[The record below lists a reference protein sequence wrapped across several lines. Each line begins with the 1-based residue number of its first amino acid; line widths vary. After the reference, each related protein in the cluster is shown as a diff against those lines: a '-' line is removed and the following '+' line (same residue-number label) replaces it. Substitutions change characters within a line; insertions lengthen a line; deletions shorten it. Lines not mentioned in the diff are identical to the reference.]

1 MCMALFS
8 ANLLQLLRVKNTRHA
23 VILLSKWLTSYSCDV
38 QVSGFD
44 SCAESALQRREAD
57 WAEGEAMAAL
67 ALSMGYPTAACAT
80 EHLASTQS
88 YCIPPTSQQVVHI
101 VSNILL
107 HC

>member
-1 MCMALFS
+1 MCMALLIFS
-8 ANLLQLLRVKNTRHA
+8 LLQLQRVKNTGHA
-23 VILLSKWLTSYSCDV
+23 VRPFFNWSPSNSCDV

-88 YCIPPTSQQVVHI
+88 YCIPPTSQQVVHKVI
-101 VSNILL
+101 DILP

>member
-1 MCMALFS
+1 M
-8 ANLLQLLRVKNTRHA
+8 VKNIGHA
-23 VILLSKWLTSYSCDV
+23 AKPFFNWPPSNSCDV

-80 EHLASTQS
+80 EHLASTQL
-88 YCIPPTSQQVVHI
+88 YCFPPTSEQVVDI
-101 VSNILL
+101 VNGILL

>member
-1 MCMALFS
+1 MALFS
-8 ANLLQLLRVKNTRHA
+8 VSLLQLLRVKNTGHA
-23 VILLSKWLTSYSCDV
+23 MKSLCNWLPSYSCDA

-67 ALSMGYPTAACAT
+67 AHSLGYPTAACAT

-88 YCIPPTSQQVVHI
+88 YCIPPTSEQVLDV
-101 VSNILL
+101 VNNILP

>member
-1 MCMALFS
+1 MCKVLLIFS
-8 ANLLQLLRVKNTRHA
+8 LLQLQMVKNIGHA
-23 VILLSKWLTSYSCDV
+23 VKPFFNWPPSISCDV
-38 QVSGFD
+38 QVLGFD

-88 YCIPPTSQQVVHI
+88 YCIPPTSQQVANVVH
-101 VSNILL
+101 LL